1 MNERVKS
8 SARIRRKF
16 EKIRNIKAKNT
27 KFIVTLTGKKQKQ
40 IHTKKRM

>member
-16 EKIRNIKAKNT
+16 DKIRNIKAKNT
-27 KFIVTLTGKKQKQ
+27 KFG
-40 IHTKKRM
+40 